1 MSRVSA
7 VSRRGKKILVGM
19 ATLSLVLAAGASGQ
33 ESLDVKVKST
43 VTIRTLSSNGASGT
57 VSATE
62 NECEP
67 KREVVL
73 YVNRGT
79 ARKDRWVQV
88 GKDSTNQKGAWEI
101 HVGEP
106 GLDKGPY
113 RARVLEDQRGEFE
126 CDDDFAYRNL

>member
-1 MSRVSA
+1 LTV
-7 VSRRGKKILVGM
+7 
-19 ATLSLVLAAGASGQ
+19 ATLTLAFAVGASAQAPLG
-33 ESLDVKVKST
+33 VKVKST
-43 VTIRTLSSNGASGT
+43 VTIRELTSNGASGT

-79 ARKDRWVQV
+79 SRKDRWVQV
-88 GKDSTNQKGAWEI
+88 GKDRTNQKGAWEVR
-101 HVGEP
+101 VGEP

-113 RARVLEDQRGEFE
+113 RTRVFEDQRGEFD